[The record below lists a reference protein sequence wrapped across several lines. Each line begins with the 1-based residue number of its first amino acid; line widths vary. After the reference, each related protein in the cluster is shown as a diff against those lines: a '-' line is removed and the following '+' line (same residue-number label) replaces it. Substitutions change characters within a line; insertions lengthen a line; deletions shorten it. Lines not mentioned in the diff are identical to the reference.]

1 MKYDSA
7 KNPIVVVLGNP
18 KYQERYNKDNAS
30 MNADELIKRTLDRHD
45 LDPDTDTPLPE
56 WAFRLLSDTVL
67 SFKVRA
73 KMVMLHHFNMTGQAP
88 LWGGMKSETFKGAPM
103 KESEW
108 LNKFREEQAKKAE
121 DLIKKRKKG
130 KKQ

>member
-18 KYQERYNKDNAS
+18 KYQERYNKIDAS

-67 SFKVRA
+67 SFKVRV

-108 LNKFREEQAKKAE
+108 LNKFRE
-121 DLIKKRKKG
+121 
-130 KKQ
+130 